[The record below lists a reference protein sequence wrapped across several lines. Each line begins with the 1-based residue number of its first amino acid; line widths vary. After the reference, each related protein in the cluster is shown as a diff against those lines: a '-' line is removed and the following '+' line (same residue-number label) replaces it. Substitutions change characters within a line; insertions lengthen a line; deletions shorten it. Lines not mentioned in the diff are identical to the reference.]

1 MAKSPA
7 RDAEEF
13 ARLLFRTVE
22 RLGEDGDWVRA
33 RDAFDQ
39 TLAEHPDHVC
49 VAEVRARPARRI
61 ALAAV
66 AERLRAAEFPHI
78 ERRKAGTKRNAPVLY
93 RIGRSEVR
101 LDLQLPYE
109 AAPSHPLLIQRRAAA
124 ADTGEP
130 VSARRTAMTDPEPKS
145 PWRRRL
151 LRHWPRASSEVDLA
165 SRILRL
171 WWRRLRAT
179 VSAIAAGAARR

>member
-61 ALAAV
+61 ALAAA

-78 ERRKAGTKRNAPVLY
+78 ERRKAGTRRNAPVLY

-109 AAPSHPLLIQRRAAA
+109 AAPSHPLLIQRRATAS
-124 ADTGEP
+124 DTGEP
-130 VSARRTAMTDPEPKS
+130 VSARRTAMTDPGPKS

-151 LRHWPRASSEVDLA
+151 LRHWSNTPTGIEAARRS
-165 SRILRL
+165 LRL
-171 WWRRLRAT
+171 WWARLRAS
-179 VSAIAAGAARR
+179 VAALAASATRR